1 LQHYYEPPNSP
12 PSQQQQPTQ
21 QHHPQSQPPQ
31 PPSQAIL
38 DLKVLQEQQ
47 QQGFKAMTE
56 LVADSQNEV
65 LNYYEKIKEYQEY
78 QYDQMKA
85 IIAQ

>member
-1 LQHYYEPPNSP
+1 MEHESETPRGMDYEAYYE
-12 PSQQQQPTQ
+12 QQPPQ
-21 QHHPQSQPPQ
+21 QHHSQSQPPQ

-56 LVADSQNEV
+56 LVADSQNE
-65 LNYYEKIKEYQEY
+65 
-78 QYDQMKA
+78 
-85 IIAQ
+85 